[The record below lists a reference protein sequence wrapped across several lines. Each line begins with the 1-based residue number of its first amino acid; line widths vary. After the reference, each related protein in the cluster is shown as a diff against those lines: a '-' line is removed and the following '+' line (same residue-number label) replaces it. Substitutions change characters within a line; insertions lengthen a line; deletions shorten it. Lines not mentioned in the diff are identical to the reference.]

1 MCSIEDVPNEV
12 DVKIKSIT
20 KKCIKCKS
28 TPTILIR
35 HSTYCKQCFQHA
47 FVGKF
52 RKNMDKL
59 RSVNSKGE
67 KVMVG
72 FSGGPSSSRAMLQ
85 LLSDYNEVLPNEI
98 SKKPLFSEVLVCHI
112 DESSIFGLDDSDDH
126 DVILSQVE
134 QVAQNYNYS
143 FIGLQIDDIYS
154 PDYTSNGSYNKV
166 LEVTFDKSKQQ
177 DIDELHAKICQQET
191 STKKKLQSL
200 LDGVSKFT
208 AKEDLAWHLKQCLLI
223 NTARK
228 NGCTKLLLGDCS
240 TRLSIKII
248 SLTSKGRG
256 FSLPLET
263 SGLNSSFGDVT
274 IVRPMKDMLSK
285 EIGIYNKFQGFE
297 ATIISSLTSMM
308 PPKSS
313 IDRLTEEFIVKL
325 ERDFPSTVSTISRTA
340 AKLTPPEFIDSD
352 NRCII
357 CLMPYQKDDKIWQSR
372 ITVMTTPS
380 SSTIVKIQNSTSEN
394 SIINSSTCSGAA
406 TCCSSDCCTSKD
418 LNICSLTDF
427 LCYACRIN
435 MRDINSITLP
445 PYVSEDVQKRSG
457 RENLKKSIEEYFL
470 NDDD

>member
-1 MCSIEDVPNEV
+1 
-12 DVKIKSIT
+12 
-20 KKCIKCKS
+20 
-28 TPTILIR
+28 
-35 HSTYCKQCFQHA
+35 
-47 FVGKF
+47 
-52 RKNMDKL
+52 MDKL
-59 RSVNSKGE
+59 RSINSKGE

-72 FSGGPSSSRAMLQ
+72 FSGGPSSRAMLQ

-112 DESSIFGLDDSDDH
+112 DESSIFGLYDSDDH
-126 DVILSQVE
+126 DAVLSQAE

-143 FIGLQIDDIYS
+143 FIGLHIDDIYS

-177 DIDELHAKICQQET
+177 DIDELNAKICQQET

-208 AKEDLAWHLKQCLLI
+208 AKEDL
-223 NTARK
+223 
-228 NGCTKLLLGDCS
+228 
-240 TRLSIKII
+240 II
-248 SLTSKGRG
+248 SFTSKGRG

-352 NRCII
+352 NHCII

-380 SSTIVKIQNSTSEN
+380 SSTIVKIQNSISEN
-394 SIINSSTCSGAA
+394 SVISSSTCPGAA
-406 TCCSSDCCTSKD
+406 TCCSSDCCTSED